1 MPLPPP
7 VEREQQHSRQYDFR
21 GFQRADGLWDIEGH
35 LVDTKTYGFDN
46 DHRGR
51 IEAGDP
57 IHNMWIRLTIDED
70 LVVRDVEAATE
81 AGPYAA
87 CPEVTPNYKRLIGV
101 KIGLGWRRAISEK
114 LGGVEGCTHLRELL
128 ATMATVAYQTL
139 YPVLAK
145 KARPGKPALI
155 DTCHAYRSDG
165 EAVRLNWPDYYT
177 GAAEPEK
184 VAGE

>member
-57 IHNMWIRLTIDED
+57 IHNMRIRLTIDEEFQVHD
-70 LVVRDVEAATE
+70 IEAVTDD
-81 AGPYAA
+81 GPYAI
-87 CPEVTPNYKRLIGV
+87 CPAITPNFKKIVGERIGA
-101 KIGLGWRRAISEK
+101 GWRQRVRAR
-114 LGGVEGCTHLRELL
+114 LGGTEGCTHLVEMLG
-128 ATMATVAYQTL
+128 AMATVAFQTL
-139 YPVLAK
+139 YPTLAR
-145 KARPGKPALI
+145 KAAKNPSTKRPGLI
-155 DTCHAYRSDG
+155 DSCHAYASDG
-165 EAVRLNWPDYYT
+165 PIVKKAWPDFYT
-177 GAAEPEK
+177 GE
-184 VAGE
+184 